1 MHKGVAPSV
10 WPIGSRY
17 RSLTCTQNLESLA
30 VPRPAV
36 INDVFTVPRI
46 TLRLSCCLS

>member
-1 MHKGVAPSV
+1 MRSCRAKRA
-10 WPIGSRY
+10 IGSRY
-17 RSLTCTQNLESLA
+17 RSPALTQNLESLA
-30 VPRPAV
+30 VPRLAV